1 MKKALLTLITAAIA
15 LTAFAGVA
23 QAQTAPEDLPA
34 EFTAVQSLTHDIT
47 IVQDGFVNNSTPI
60 NKFVVTIKNH
70 DRITVNYKNP
80 AGKLGLTVY
89 AHNDAT
95 NGPDFHG
102 NTISRKG
109 KNMKRDRDVWVDLSS
124 LPGNIFYVMLGDSVP
139 TKVSGGVPVENT
151 PAPAPATVE
160 CPTAPAAW
168 TPTYDA
174 DGFPLID
181 GLSEEQAV
189 EVIEDHGWSYRYAS
203 INGAFQLMDMS
214 LGHGRYNLTVDGG
227 CLISYSIEKL
237 TIVLPALPEFPQPE
251 FPEVPEFNPPLN
263 ILPPEAT
270 PCNSPFL
277 EPVSGEGMM
286 FQHNDCQWGIVE
298 FIQEDCGE
306 AFIRVEFESPVP
318 EKAQVFFNGE
328 AIVDGVLNAG
338 VHTFDVTA
346 FITEDNNMVD
356 AFIGDQGQTFFM
368 VGNVEICEEVPVE
381 EAPEVPEEEAPVEE
395 APEAPVEEAPEVP
408 EEEVPVEETP
418 EAPKEE
424 TPEAP
429 KEEAP
434 VEEAPEAPVEEAPV
448 VEAPVDEAPE
458 APSNTD
464 EAPEAPSNTDGV
476 EEVDGS
482 LTDGTD
488 EIAPHGQL
496 PDTGAN
502 SFHMVLIALGLLV
515 AGSLLLVSSKIKAA
529 EKVVA

>member
-1 MKKALLTLITAAIA
+1 MQTTRNRERTTMRKALLTLITATIA
-15 LTAFAGVA
+15 LATFAGVA

-34 EFTAVQSLTHDIT
+34 EFTAVESLTHGIT

-70 DRITVNYKNP
+70 DMITVNYKNP

-102 NTISRKG
+102 NTISRKW

-124 LPGNIFYVMLGDSVP
+124 LSGNIFYVMLGDSVP
-139 TKVSGGVPVENT
+139 TKVSGGVPVNNTPT
-151 PAPAPATVE
+151 PAPEAPAATDE

-174 DGFPLID
+174 DGFPVID
-181 GLSEEQAV
+181 GLSEEQAI
-189 EVIEDHGWSYRYAS
+189 EVIESHGWTYRYAS
-203 INGAFQLMDMS
+203 IDGVFQIIDMS
-214 LGHGRYNLTVDGG
+214 LGHGRYDLAVSGG
-227 CLISYSIEKL
+227 CLISYTVEKM
-237 TIVLPALPEFPQPE
+237 IIILPEGIGFNPLPEFPIE
-251 FPEVPEFNPPLN
+251 FPPSEFPLP
-263 ILPPEAT
+263 IDVLPPEAS

-306 AFIRVEFESPVP
+306 AFIRVEFESSVP
-318 EKAQVFFNGE
+318 EQAQVFFNGE

-346 FITEDNNMVD
+346 LITEDNNMVD

-368 VGNVEICEEVPVE
+368 VGEVEICEEVP
-381 EAPEVPEEEAPVEE
+381 EVPEDENNDVVPEDKLPEEETPEEE
-395 APEAPVEEAPEVP
+395 APEAPVEEIPE
-408 EEEVPVEETP
+408 
-418 EAPKEE
+418 
-424 TPEAP
+424 
-429 KEEAP
+429 
-434 VEEAPEAPVEEAPV
+434 EEAPEAPVEEIPV
-448 VEAPVDEAPE
+448 E

-464 EAPEAPSNTDGV
+464 EAPEAPV
-476 EEVDGS
+476 EE
-482 LTDGTD
+482 TP
-488 EIAPHGQL
+488 EEEAPEAPETEVEEKL
-496 PDTGAN
+496 PETGGM
-502 SFHMVLIALGLLV
+502 HLYMVGIALALLV
-515 AGSLLLVSSKIKAA
+515 AGSLLLASSKIRAGH
-529 EKVVA
+529 KVVA